1 MSLYNNDFAAWLG
14 LCGCVRMV
22 MDALAGSIC
31 GCGLC
36 AGRNDL
42 LIVLLC
48 WRMCANV
55 FEGTQH
61 IGRHG
66 WWCGQM
72 ITHGM
77 VTLLVG
83 GVAQWDLLALGR
95 HVGHSATHS
104 RWIARLLDLYAVAC
118 LIGKLV
124 IALRIGCIVLEA
136 AYLCVLVDVVGA
148 GAANESKTQQLQWK
162 CQLANESWATLEGH
176 LHIWTCWEWWL
187 LNVSWKECW
196 KEDAWVATDCHGPA
210 RCGFYMA
217 WIRSALL
224 WGKRVLIGF
233 PLLIAAIGNYMSQ
246 EGSNG

>member
-1 MSLYNNDFAAWLG
+1 MSLYNNDFATWLG

-36 AGRNDL
+36 VGRSDL
-42 LIVLLC
+42 FVLLC

-83 GVAQWDLLALGR
+83 GVAQRDLLALGR
-95 HVGHSATHS
+95 HVGHSATHT
-104 RWIARLLDLYAVAC
+104 RWVARLLNLNAVAC
-118 LIGKLV
+118 LIGILV

-148 GAANESKTQQLQWK
+148 GAANESKTQQLQWR

-176 LHIWTCWEWWL
+176 LHIWTCWEWW
-187 LNVSWKECW
+187 SRWCW
-196 KEDAWVATDCHGPA
+196 MCVERCVERRMLELQLIVMVQHVVAFIWHGFA
-210 RCGFYMA
+210 LRCSAANGF
-217 WIRSALL
+217 
-224 WGKRVLIGF
+224 
-233 PLLIAAIGNYMSQ
+233 
-246 EGSNG
+246 